1 MMKNNKITAE
11 FVFSDNTRYIFKD
24 VESRESFAEWLK
36 YINFKHDEKLNTI
49 INAVENDKMIDF
61 SKSFELY
68 LEA

>member
-1 MMKNNKITAE
+1 MKKNKITAE
-11 FVFSDNTRYIFKD
+11 FVFSDCTRCIIKD
-24 VESRESFAEWLK
+24 VESRESLADWLK
-36 YINFKHDEKLNTI
+36 YINYTNDAKINTI